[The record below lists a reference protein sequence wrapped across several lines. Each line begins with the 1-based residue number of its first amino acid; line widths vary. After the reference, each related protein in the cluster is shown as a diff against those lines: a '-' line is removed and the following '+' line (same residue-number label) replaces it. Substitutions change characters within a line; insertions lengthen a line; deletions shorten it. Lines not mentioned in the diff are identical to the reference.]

1 MIAVVGSL
9 NMDLVIRTD
18 MIPRPGETVLGS
30 SFNRIPGGKGG
41 NQAAAA
47 ARLGAGVVMI
57 GAVGKDELGDVLI
70 QSLKKD
76 GVKTESILIKD
87 GISTGIAA
95 ILVEK
100 SGNNAIAVVSGANFE
115 LSIEDIEN
123 SRSLIGDSKIMLV
136 QLESPLHTVGY
147 ALLTAKQAGCTTIL
161 NPAPATPLGSEI
173 LSNID
178 ILTPN
183 EIELELLSGCPT
195 ASLEEIKIAGNRLLA
210 MGIRELVVT
219 LGSQGCARINRDG
232 MKHYPAKNVVAVD
245 TTAAGDCFNGA
256 LAVAL
261 SEGKDM
267 DEAIRFAISAS
278 ALSVTKYGA
287 QTSLPSRQ
295 EVESFNSLK

>member
-136 QLESPLHTVGY
+136 QLESPLPTVGY